1 MLKYVLILVLF
12 AMIMPVVCW
21 SAEERADDKEVFSL
35 DEIIV
40 SATKTPER
48 RGDIS
53 NSVILIDKEDIRS
66 STANGFG
73 DMLGNENGIDLRTRG
88 NYGGAIQE
96 IHIRGMG
103 ADGALVLVNG
113 IVINSPSIGS
123 ANISGIS
130 LNDIEKIEV
139 VKGSGSLLYGTGAM
153 AGVINIITRRP
164 EKGLVDLDLSA
175 GYGSNATYEIA
186 AAHGM
191 FLTDNLGYY
200 LTANR
205 RETDGFRSNAGL
217 NHKDISLKLIYDN
230 EDGPDISI
238 YGDYT
243 DRIYGN
249 PGVKT
254 PPGTRDFIINGIK
267 LYDSES
273 SNLLNEGGD
282 KDMHLAFDINGAPLD
297 RLRLNLKGTYVD
309 MESYNKNV
317 YYYFTLS
324 GNKTWVTNKVNGLEG
339 NMDIDLF
346 KGINLLVGA
355 EYKRYKWENRGI
367 TLDENGADI
376 NGTET
381 EAVAGLHTSGLLT
394 EAQYRP
400 NDNIKMIAGFRR
412 ERHSEFGTEYVPRY
426 GIVISPYEN
435 MAIKLNYGHHYN
447 APTPNALFWPYEDW
461 GWGMGTQGN
470 RNLRPETGK
479 HSDAG
484 IEQGLFND
492 NLFVNITY
500 FKWDIKDKISWIPD
514 ASFFYTPQ
522 NLDRYKSRGWEI
534 GLEARPLYNLTFSLA
549 YTFTDAE
556 EEISGGV
563 ARQALYTSDSYFKS
577 GIKYFNDAG
586 FNASATIRYTG
597 ERPAYYALNNDSE
610 PSVTL
615 ASYYTIDLKLEKKF
629 LDKWFLSL
637 QCNNLLDKEYD
648 TYIESFRDHESGV
661 TSMEGYP
668 GEGRSFLFRVSYRYN

>member
-1 MLKYVLILVLF
+1 MLRYLLILVLF
-12 AMIMPVVCW
+12 AMILPGVCW
-21 SAEERADDKEVFSL
+21 SAEERADDKEVFTL

-40 SATKTPER
+40 SATKTAER

-96 IHIRGMG
+96 VHIRGMG

-130 LNDIEKIEV
+130 LNGIEKIEV

-164 EKGLVDLDLSA
+164 EKGVVDLDLSS
-175 GYGSNATYEIA
+175 GYGSNGTYEIA

-191 FLTDNLGYY
+191 FLTDDLGYY

-205 RETDGFRSNAGL
+205 KETDGFRSNAGL
-217 NHKDISLKLIYDN
+217 NHKDISLNLIYDN

-243 DRIYGN
+243 DRLYGN
-249 PGVKT
+249 PGVKS

-282 KDMHLAFDINGAPLD
+282 RDMHLAFDIKGAPLE
-297 RLRLNLKGTYVD
+297 RLRLNLKGTYTG

-317 YYYFTLS
+317 YYFFTLA

-381 EAVAGLHTSGLLT
+381 EAAAGLHTFGLLT

-400 NDNIKMIAGFRR
+400 NDNIKMIAGLRR

-426 GIVISPYEN
+426 GIVISPYKN
-435 MAIKLNYGHHYN
+435 TAIKLNYGYHYN

-484 IEQGLFND
+484 IEQGLIND

-500 FKWDIKDKISWIPD
+500 FKWEIKDKISWIPD

-522 NLDRYKSRGWEI
+522 NLDRYKSCGWEI
-534 GLEARPLYNLTFSLA
+534 GMETRPLYNLTFSLA
-549 YTFTDAE
+549 YTYTDAE

-563 ARQALYTSDSYFKS
+563 ARKALYTSDNYFKS
-577 GIKYFNDAG
+577 SMKYLNDAG

-597 ERPAYYALNNDSE
+597 ERPAYYALNNDPE

-615 ASYYTIDLKLEKKF
+615 ASYYTIDLKLEKNL
-629 LDKWFLSL
+629 LDKWILSL

-648 TYIESFRDHESGV
+648 TYIESFRDHESGIA
-661 TSMEGYP
+661 SMEGYP

>member
-1 MLKYVLILVLF
+1 MLRYVLILVLF
-12 AMIMPVVCW
+12 IMIMAGVCW
-21 SAEERADDKEVFSL
+21 SAEEIADDKEVFTL
-35 DEIIV
+35 DEMIV
-40 SATKTPER
+40 SATKTEER

-53 NSVILIDKEDIRS
+53 NSVILIDKDDIRS

-88 NYGGAIQE
+88 NYGGATQE

-130 LNDIEKIEV
+130 LNGIKKIEV

-164 EKGLVDLDLSA
+164 EKDLVDLDLSA
-175 GYGSNATYEIA
+175 GYGSNSAYEIA
-186 AAHGM
+186 AAQGM
-191 FLTDNLGYY
+191 FITEDLGYY

-205 RETDGFRSNAGL
+205 RATDGFRSNAGL
-217 NHKDISLKLIYDN
+217 DHKDISLKLIYDN
-230 EDGPDISI
+230 EDLPDISI

-243 DRIYGN
+243 DRVYGN

-254 PPGTRDFIINGIK
+254 PSGTKDFIVNGIK
-267 LYDSES
+267 LYDGES

-282 KDMHLAFDINGAPLD
+282 KDIHLAFDINGAPLD
-297 RLRLNLKGTYVD
+297 RLRLKLKATYTD
-309 MESYNKNV
+309 MESYNKNI
-317 YYYFTLS
+317 YYFFTLS

-367 TLDENGADI
+367 TLDENGVEI
-376 NGTET
+376 SGTET
-381 EAVAGLHTSGLLT
+381 ETVAGLHTLGLLT

-400 NDNIKMIAGFRR
+400 NDHIKMIAGLRR
-412 ERHSEFGTEYVPRY
+412 EKHSEFGIEYVPRY
-426 GIVISPYEN
+426 GIVISPSEN
-435 MAIKLNYGHHYN
+435 TAIKLNYGRHYN

-470 RNLRPETGK
+470 RNLRPEIGK

-484 IEQGLFND
+484 MEQSLFND
-492 NLFVNITY
+492 NLFMNITY
-500 FKWDIKDKISWIPD
+500 FRWNIEDKITWIPD

-522 NLDRYKSRGWEI
+522 NLDRYKSHGWEI
-534 GLEARPLYNLTFSLA
+534 GLEARLLYNLTCSLA
-549 YTFTDAE
+549 YTFADAE

-563 ARQALYTSDSYFKS
+563 ARKALYTSDSYFKS
-577 GIKYFNDAG
+577 SIVYLNDVG
-586 FNASATIRYTG
+586 FNTSATIRYTG
-597 ERPAYYALNNDSE
+597 GRPAYYALNNDTD
-610 PSVTL
+610 PSITL
-615 ASYYTIDLKLEKKF
+615 DSYYTIDLKLEKDF
-629 LDKWFLSL
+629 LDKWIVAL
-637 QCNNLLDKEYD
+637 QCNNLFDKEYD
-648 TYIESFRDHESGV
+648 TYIESFRDHESGII
-661 TSMEGYP
+661 SMGVYP
-668 GEGRSFLFRVSYRYN
+668 GEGRSFLFKVSYRYK